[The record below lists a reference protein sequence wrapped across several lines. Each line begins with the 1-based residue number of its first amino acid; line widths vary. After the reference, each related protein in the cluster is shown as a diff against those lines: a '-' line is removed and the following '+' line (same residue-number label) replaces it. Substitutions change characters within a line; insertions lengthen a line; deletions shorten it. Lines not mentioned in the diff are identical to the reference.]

1 MDYLKVLDQLTPDST
16 GDVLNQISDTYLVA
30 RHRVAASDEVDAI
43 HRATILAH
51 PVVKNPLYK
60 ALAKREISKEQFQ
73 KFSPQYLAASTRYFF
88 TDIVPAARQ
97 LHTSGEWQEY
107 TQHILEEESTPIP
120 HHKMFEKLV
129 VNCGGLVSE
138 PNAAAQKY
146 ATAMMNGY
154 TADSP
159 FASGYAL
166 GVEVQAGYEIALLYY
181 GLSPLFPLQVKRSD
195 FFRVHLG
202 DGQEDEHAEASVAL
216 IEASCKSEADFKRAR
231 EGFIQFCDD
240 ANSFMTELYTLQ

>member
-1 MDYLKVLDQLTPDST
+1 MDYLKILDQLTPDST
-16 GDVLNQISDTYLVA
+16 GNVLGQISDTYLVA
-30 RHRVAASDEVDAI
+30 RNRVAASDEVDAI
-43 HRATILAH
+43 HRATILDH
-51 PVVKNPLYK
+51 PVVKNPLYT
-60 ALAKREISKEQFQ
+60 ALAERRISKEQFQ

-88 TDIVPAARQ
+88 TDIVPAARR
-97 LHTSGEWQEY
+97 LHTTAEWQEY

-129 VNCGGLVSE
+129 VNCGGSVAE
-138 PNAAAQKY
+138 PNAAAQDY
-146 ATAMMNGY
+146 ASAMMNGY

-159 FASGYAL
+159 FAAGYAL

-181 GLSPLFPLQVKRSD
+181 GLSPLFPVQVKRSD

-216 IEASCKSEADFKRAR
+216 IESSCHSEADFQRAKQ
-231 EGFIQFCDD
+231 GFIQFCDD
-240 ANSFMTELYTLQ
+240 ANSFMTAMYTLQ